1 MDVGDIVELRIV
13 HFHLFWVA
21 EVVLGFEMLTGGD
34 TAGQDLANEWLSTM
48 ADFWMAPVQNQVRIL
63 RLDIHNLTNLDEFD
77 STVVPET
84 DIFGAQDGV
93 IAPHNCAQILRWNSG
108 LSGRSNH
115 GRSYLYGFLAENI
128 LFGQFW
134 NEAAQLAA
142 SVIGGEM
149 LAQYGPSGASS
160 LARFVIASRRADGA
174 VRPTPVGIPITE
186 AVPVELV
193 GTQRRRIYNVS
204 E

>member
-48 ADFWMAPVQNQVRIL
+48 ADFWMAPVQNQVRLL
-63 RLDIHNLTNLDEFD
+63 RLDIHNLTNLEEFD
-77 STVVPET
+77 TTVEPPS

-93 IAPHNCAQILRWNSG
+93 IAPHNCAQILRWNTG
-108 LSGRSNH
+108 LAGRSNH

-142 SVIGGEM
+142 SVIAGEM
-149 LAQYGPSGASS
+149 LAQYGPAGASS
-160 LARFVIASRRADGA
+160 LARFVVASRRTGGET
-174 VRPTPVGIPITE
+174 RPTPVGIPITE
-186 AVPVELV
+186 GVPVELV